1 MLAGIAVAARGLR
14 PEVELVGVQPAGSST
29 LLRSMEAGRVVEGP
43 APSTFADGLATRHVG
58 SLTLEILRKFQTRPV
73 VVDDRSIARAIFLLL
88 ERAHTLAEGA
98 GAAPLAAL
106 LEHPEL
112 AEDGPVV
119 LVISGGNLDPFLLD
133 RILFIGLSSEGRIL
147 SLRAVLRDRPGGL
160 VDFLGVA
167 AKAEANVRHI
177 QHDREASG
185 RLPGEVRVEVELE
198 VRDSAHADEV
208 VRAFQK
214 GGFDVERLEVEAR
227 ESVS

>member
-1 MLAGIAVAARGLR
+1 
-14 PEVELVGVQPAGSST
+14 
-29 LLRSMEAGRVVEGP
+29 
-43 APSTFADGLATRHVG
+43 
-58 SLTLEILRKFQTRPV
+58 

-112 AEDGPVV
+112 AKDGPVV

-133 RILFIGLSSEGRIL
+133 RILFIGLSSEGRLL
-147 SLRAVLRDRPGGL
+147 SLRAVLRDRPGRL
-160 VDFLGVA
+160 VEFLGVA
-167 AKAEANVRHI
+167 ARTGANVRHI

-185 RLPGEVRVEVELE
+185 RLPGEVRIEVELE
-198 VRDSAHADEV
+198 VRGPSHADEV
-208 VRAFQK
+208 VGAYQQS
-214 GGFDVERLEVEAR
+214 GFEVERLEVEGR